1 MADSEDREESEDDI
15 QTYTT
20 PQTEVDPASGMGE
33 TTGGA
38 TSAQEPLS
46 KRQRI

>member
-20 PQTEVDPASGMGE
+20 PQTEVDPSGMGE
-33 TTGGA
+33 TTGRA